1 MWENAEVVV
10 LLDREGYVRAIS
22 RNEEEAPIQ
31 DVLGKRMLEMIHE
44 DCQAAARQAMQSALA
59 GVETEVLLTA
69 YADAGYVFWSRVRF
83 LQSPLEEISL
93 LLHLRRLPRSW
104 GRLSPREQEVI
115 NTLHEA
121 HMNPKRA
128 AKQLGITQ
136 NTLNAHRRSI
146 CQKCQLKGVGEFWVF
161 VEQCR

>member
-10 LLDREGYVRAIS
+10 LLDREGYVRAVS

-31 DVLGKRMLEMIHE
+31 DVLGKRVLEMIHE
-44 DCQAAARQAMQSALA
+44 DYQAAVQQAMQSALA
-59 GVETEVLLTA
+59 GVETEIFIAA
-69 YADAGYVFWSRVRF
+69 YADTSYVFWSRVRF
-83 LQSPLEEISL
+83 LRSPLEETPL
-93 LLHLRRLPRSW
+93 LLHVRRLPRSW

-115 NTLHEA
+115 NALHEA

-128 AKQLGITQ
+128 AKQLGITH

-146 CQKCQLKGVGEFWVF
+146 CQKCQLNGVGDFWVF
-161 VEQCR
+161 VERCR